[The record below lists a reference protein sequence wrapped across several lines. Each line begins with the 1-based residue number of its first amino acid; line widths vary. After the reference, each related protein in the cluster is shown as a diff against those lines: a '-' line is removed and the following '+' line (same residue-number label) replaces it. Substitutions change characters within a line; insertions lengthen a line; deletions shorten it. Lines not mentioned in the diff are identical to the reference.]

1 MAAKALPKM
10 FGLDLSILQ
19 SNSRSYFGPEDTKI
33 LEDFCASNETF
44 QDFLAAD
51 NRPTLS
57 NLRTYDWGLPELYK
71 MLGHDYDTLT
81 DVVNHEGQA
90 ILPILNEKVRSK
102 IVRICSSSSR
112 AESGIARSLRRQRSE
127 TPGSIKSFGDAS
139 PERNETPGMVINNY
153 RSLVLG
159 NEPTPSTK
167 YLTPT
172 VESEEDVRKQ
182 NYLST
187 TRRASSMAANLSS
200 AKSYT
205 NKASRANT
213 ADTEAKP
220 QGENLMATQENL
232 MATQEQLM
240 AAIARKRTISLKRRA
255 IEKKKDAF
263 EASESSDAQDEEDL

>member
-81 DVVNHEGQA
+81 GVVNHEGQA

-112 AESGIARSLRRQRSE
+112 AESGIGRSFRRQRSE
-127 TPGSIKSFGDAS
+127 TPGSIKSFRDAS
-139 PERNETPGMVINNY
+139 RERSETPGMVINNY

-172 VESEEDVRKQ
+172 VEAEEDVRKQ

-187 TRRASSMAANLSS
+187 TRRASSVAANPSS

-205 NKASRANT
+205 NKAYRVNT
-213 ADTEAKP
+213 AGTEAKP
-220 QGENLMATQENL
+220 QGENL

-240 AAIARKRTISLKRRA
+240 AAIARKRTISLKRRS

-263 EASESSDAQDEEDL
+263 EASESSDEQDEEDI